1 MEEIE
6 KIVDMAFATD
16 APLEENFDSLFDKYL
31 YNTIRT
37 RVLLLKKA
45 QNEKEIAM
53 IRKFQDQ
60 LRHIAKLAG

>member
-16 APLEENFDSLFDKYL
+16 EPPEGIEPGFNQYL

-37 RVLLLKKA
+37 RVLILKKA
-45 QNEKEIAM
+45 QTENEIAM

-60 LRHIAKLAG
+60 LRHIAELAG